1 MERFLLFLG
10 DPKARAFR
18 ESLRISSFLPNDLW
32 PLPLMSDRSPT
43 HVLRVVGPGND
54 LALHATPE
62 DVHSISRNA
71 SKTKPAKFVVFF
83 IKDEGAPIL
92 ASVPQLRT
100 RVMYFPDETF
110 FPKAIFLMWRQW
122 RLQTRT

>member
-1 MERFLLFLG
+1 MEGLLLFLG

-32 PLPLMSDRSPT
+32 PLRLMSGRSPM
-43 HVLRVVGPGND
+43 HVLRVVGPGNG
-54 LALHATPE
+54 LGLHATLE

-83 IKDEGAPIL
+83 IKDEGAPISRFPSP
-92 ASVPQLRT
+92 ASNASDVFPQ
-100 RVMYFPDETF
+100 
-110 FPKAIFLMWRQW
+110 
-122 RLQTRT
+122 